1 MLLCLVID
9 MAAQSAGAGGEEP
22 VQDIKGLPKNTR
34 VMAPLGDVLYPG
46 IVAEPQADEPLG
58 EAMIRVEFTPPVR
71 AEPPFNT
78 IDAIT
83 CPVDRVVVGW
93 F

>member
-1 MLLCLVID
+1 MHDVKD
-9 MAAQSAGAGGEEP
+9 
-22 VQDIKGLPKNTR
+22 LPKNTR

-46 IVAEPQADEPLG
+46 IVVESPANEPLDEG
-58 EAMIRVEFTPPVR
+58 MIRVEFTPPVK
-71 AEPPFNT
+71 AEPPFGS

-83 CPVDRVVVGW
+83 CPVNRVTAGW